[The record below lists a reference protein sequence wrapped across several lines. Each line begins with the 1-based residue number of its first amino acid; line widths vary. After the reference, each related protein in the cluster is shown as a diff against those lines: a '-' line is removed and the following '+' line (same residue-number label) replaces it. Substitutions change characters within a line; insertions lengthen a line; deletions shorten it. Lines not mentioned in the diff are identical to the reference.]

1 MFNGAVDVSKDQYL
15 IAAASTA
22 LANAYRMIRSV
33 KLTQVV
39 KIGSEV
45 IATVHA
51 VTEHGP
57 VQETV
62 QVDQSIYN
70 LACRHCIEMIPE
82 AEFVEV

>member
-15 IAAASTA
+15 ITAAGTA

-39 KIGSEV
+39 KIGSTV
-45 IATVHA
+45 VATVQA
-51 VTEHGP
+51 ITEHGP
-57 VQETV
+57 VQENV
-62 QVDQSIYN
+62 QVDPSIYH